1 MLNNLYNSKGDL
13 LYLYRISE
21 VCCKNNENINITL
34 MEELWRLIR
43 IINRIKQILLFLSV
57 VLFQAKTKLFYLKV
71 ENAKRCK
78 AIYIH
83 TYYMFTR
90 GRFYN
95 SEYYVKSVIQTELG
109 IAFRTQQ
116 SKE

>member
-1 MLNNLYNSKGDL
+1 MFD
-13 LYLYRISE
+13 
-21 VCCKNNENINITL
+21 
-34 MEELWRLIR
+34 
-43 IINRIKQILLFLSV
+43 
-57 VLFQAKTKLFYLKV
+57 LKV
-71 ENAKRCK
+71 ENAKGYK

-116 SKE
+116 SKEWHCPSGKGNDLKEVKLGWDLNWWVSGKWPWGMM